1 MRVTKKLSDTV
12 SNPLNLYFCQKTA
25 KLACMK
31 NMEKKQRIQSYGRE
45 SKWGSIPRV
54 EEGWGDLN
62 ELCDSVI
69 PLENLED
76 SVTMGQ
82 ILWVEPETRFKI

>member
-1 MRVTKKLSDTV
+1 M
-12 SNPLNLYFCQKTA
+12 
-25 KLACMK
+25 
-31 NMEKKQRIQSYGRE
+31 
-45 SKWGSIPRV
+45 

-82 ILWVEPETRFKI
+82 ILWVEPETKFKI